1 MKRSIYMDYAA
12 TTFVRQGVLDE
23 MMPYFKDNFA
33 NPSSLY
39 SFSEINKSAIKL
51 ARHKVAKV
59 INSDENEVY
68 FTSGGSESDN
78 WAIKGIAFANRARGN
93 HIITSQ
99 IEHHAIL
106 NASKFLEKNGFS
118 VTYLPVDSEGFIK
131 IEDLKNAITEKT
143 ILVSI
148 MFANNEIGTIE
159 PVSEI
164 GKICREKGIY
174 FHTDAVQA
182 VGHLPIDVKS
192 MNIDL
197 LSMSGHKFYG
207 PKGVGVLYIRK
218 GVKIDN
224 LIDGGAQERGKRAS
238 TENVSGIVGLGK
250 AIEIAGEEL
259 DFEINRLR
267 VLRDKIIEGIL
278 NKVPNA
284 KLNGPRGDNRLPNNV
299 NISFVGVEGETLL
312 FDLDDAGVFVSTGS
326 ACASGSLEPSH
337 VLLSIGL
344 SHEVAHGSVRM
355 TLGLNTT
362 EEDVDYVL
370 DVLPKIVERR
380 RAMSPLWSQILDREE
395 QISCTARK

>member
-1 MKRSIYMDYAA
+1 MDYAA

-39 SFSEINKSAIKL
+39 SFSEVNKSAIKL
-51 ARHKVAKV
+51 ARQRVARV
-59 INSDENEVY
+59 INSDDSEIY

-78 WAIKGIAFANRARGN
+78 WAIKGIAFANRSKGN

-118 VTYLPVDSEGFIK
+118 VTYLPVDSDGFIN

-159 PVSEI
+159 PISEI

-182 VGHLPIDVKS
+182 VGHVPIDVKS

-259 DFEINRLR
+259 EFEINRLK
-267 VLRDKIIEGIL
+267 VLRDKIIDGIL

-362 EEDVDYVL
+362 DEDVDYVL
-370 DVLPKIVERR
+370 DILPKIVERR

-395 QISCTARK
+395 KVSCTVRR

>member
-1 MKRSIYMDYAA
+1 MDYAA
-12 TTFVRQGVLDE
+12 TTFVRQEVLDE
-23 MMPYFKDNFA
+23 ILPYFKDNFA

-39 SFSEINKSAIKL
+39 NFAEVNRSAIKL
-51 ARHKVAKV
+51 ARQRVAKV
-59 INSDENEVY
+59 INSDENEIY

-78 WAIKGIAFANRARGN
+78 WAIKGIAFANKSRGN

-99 IEHHAIL
+99 IEHHAVL

-118 VTYLPVDSEGFIK
+118 VTYLPVDSDGFIN

-148 MFANNEIGTIE
+148 MFANNEVGTIE
-159 PVSEI
+159 PISEI

-182 VGHLPIDVKS
+182 VGHLPVDVKS

-207 PKGVGVLYIRK
+207 PKGVGALYIRK

-224 LIDGGAQERGKRAS
+224 LIDGGSQERGKRAG

-250 AIEIAGEEL
+250 AIEIAGQEL
-259 DFEINRLR
+259 DFEANRLKI
-267 VLRDKIIEGIL
+267 LRDKLIDGIL
-278 NKVPNA
+278 NKVPKA
-284 KLNGPRGDNRLPNNV
+284 RLNGPRGDKRLPNNV
-299 NISFVGVEGETLL
+299 NFSFVGVEGETLL
-312 FDLDDAGVFVSTGS
+312 FDLNDAGVFVSTGS

-362 EEDVDYVL
+362 EEDVDYVI

-380 RAMSPLWSQILDREE
+380 RGMSPLWNQISDREE
-395 QISCTARK
+395 KISCTARK

>member
-1 MKRSIYMDYAA
+1 MDYAA
-12 TTFVRQGVLDE
+12 TTFVRQEVLDE
-23 MMPYFKDNFA
+23 ILPYFKDNFA

-39 SFSEINKSAIKL
+39 NFAEVNRSAIKL
-51 ARHKVAKV
+51 ARQRVAKV
-59 INSDENEVY
+59 INSDENEIY

-78 WAIKGIAFANRARGN
+78 WAIKGIAFANKSRGN

-99 IEHHAIL
+99 IEHHAVL

-118 VTYLPVDSEGFIK
+118 VTYLPVDSDGFIN

-148 MFANNEIGTIE
+148 MFANNEVGTIE
-159 PVSEI
+159 PISEI

-182 VGHLPIDVKS
+182 VGHLPVDVKS

-224 LIDGGAQERGKRAS
+224 LIDGGSQERGKRAG

-250 AIEIAGEEL
+250 AIEIAGQEL
-259 DFEINRLR
+259 DFEANRLKI
-267 VLRDKIIEGIL
+267 LRDKLIDGIL
-278 NKVPNA
+278 NKVPKA
-284 KLNGPRGDNRLPNNV
+284 RLNGPRGDKRLPNNV
-299 NISFVGVEGETLL
+299 NFSFVGVEGETLL
-312 FDLDDAGVFVSTGS
+312 FDLNDAGVFVSTGS

-362 EEDVDYVL
+362 EEDVDYVI

-380 RAMSPLWSQILDREE
+380 RGMSPLWNQISDREE
-395 QISCTARK
+395 KISCTARK

>member
-12 TTFVRQGVLDE
+12 TTFVRQEVLDE
-23 MMPYFKDNFA
+23 ILPYFKDNFA

-39 SFSEINKSAIKL
+39 NFAEVNRSAIKL
-51 ARHKVAKV
+51 ARQRVAKV
-59 INSDENEVY
+59 INSDENEIY

-78 WAIKGIAFANRARGN
+78 WAIKGIAFANKSRGN

-99 IEHHAIL
+99 IEHHAVL

-118 VTYLPVDSEGFIK
+118 VTYLPVDSDGFIN

-148 MFANNEIGTIE
+148 MFANNEVGTIE
-159 PVSEI
+159 PISEI

-182 VGHLPIDVKS
+182 VGHLPVDVKS

-224 LIDGGAQERGKRAS
+224 LIDGGSQERGKRAG

-250 AIEIAGEEL
+250 AIEIAGQEL
-259 DFEINRLR
+259 DFEANRLKI
-267 VLRDKIIEGIL
+267 LRDKLIDGIL
-278 NKVPNA
+278 NKVPKA
-284 KLNGPRGDNRLPNNV
+284 RLNGPRGDKRLPNNV
-299 NISFVGVEGETLL
+299 NFSFVGVEGETLL
-312 FDLDDAGVFVSTGS
+312 FDLNDAGVFVSTGS

-362 EEDVDYVL
+362 EEDVDYVI

-380 RAMSPLWSQILDREE
+380 RGMSPLWNQISDREE
-395 QISCTARK
+395 KISCTARK

>member
-12 TTFVRQGVLDE
+12 TTFVRQDVLDE
-23 MMPYFKDNFA
+23 MLPYFKDNFG

-39 SFSEINKSAIKL
+39 SFSEVNKSDIKL
-51 ARHKVAKV
+51 ARQRIARV
-59 INSDENEVY
+59 INSDENEIY

-78 WAIKGIAFANRARGN
+78 WAIKGIAFANRAKGN

-106 NASKFLEKNGFS
+106 NASKFLERNGFS
-118 VTYLPVDSEGFIK
+118 VTYLPVDSDGFIN

-159 PVSEI
+159 PISEI

-259 DFEINRLR
+259 DFEINRLKA
-267 VLRDKIIEGIL
+267 LRDKIIDGIL

-284 KLNGPRGDNRLPNNV
+284 RLNGPRGDNRLPNNV

-362 EEDVDYVL
+362 EEDVDYVM

-395 QISCTARK
+395 KISCTVRK